1 MITVHIADDH
11 KLVVAAFRSLIN
23 KSGVAIVTSVSYT
36 LAACRDALKSHSS
49 GKSGKLDVLL
59 LDIGMTDGS
68 GTDFCLEVR
77 QTYPDIKIIA
87 LTFHE
92 EPSFLTRMMTNGASG
107 YIVKSATP
115 EEFITGIE
123 TVMKGK
129 IFLCK
134 DILNKK
140 NGHIVQLSDFEQ
152 EVLLY
157 IASGYTSKEISV
169 IMDRSVCAIE
179 SDRKNIKHKYRNNTK
194 NTPTFPEIIIKAI
207 KDGNLDINYLNV
219 DNFINAQL

>member
-11 KLVVAAFRSLIN
+11 KLMVEALQPLIN
-23 KSGVAIVTSVSYT
+23 KSGVAVVSGVSYT
-36 LAACRDALKSHSS
+36 LAACRNALKSYGPRKSS
-49 GKSGKLDVLL
+49 KLDILL

-77 QTYPDIKIIA
+77 KTYPNIKIIA
-87 LTFHE
+87 LTFHK

-107 YIVKSATP
+107 YIVKSATS

-134 DILNKK
+134 DILNKE
-140 NGHIVQLSDFEQ
+140 NESLVQLTECEQ
-152 EVLLY
+152 TVLKY
-157 IASGYTSKEISV
+157 IAKGYTSKEISA
-169 IMDRSVCAIE
+169 MTNRSVCAIE
-179 SDRKNIKHKYRNNTK
+179 SDRKNIKHKYRNNAK

-207 KDGNLDINYLNV
+207 KDGNLDV
-219 DNFINAQL
+219 GAQL